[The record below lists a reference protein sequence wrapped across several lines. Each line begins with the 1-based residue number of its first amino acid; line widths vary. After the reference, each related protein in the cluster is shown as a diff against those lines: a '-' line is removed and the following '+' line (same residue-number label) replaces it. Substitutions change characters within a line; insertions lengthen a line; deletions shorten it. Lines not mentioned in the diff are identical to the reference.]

1 MILLT
6 SCKASSDDLTS
17 DLGYRLLNG
26 LSCDLRDSRADELKK
41 TFAMSCRHAIIIW
54 VSKIRELLSSFFFFF
69 KVRGTLGLSCF
80 EDLKQDEVS
89 VFVKHFHIIASV
101 ELGSIYKCD
110 CER

>member
-54 VSKIRELLSSFFFFF
+54 VSKIRELLSSFFFFL
-69 KVRGTLGLSCF
+69 RCEELSAYPV
-80 EDLKQDEVS
+80 LKT
-89 VFVKHFHIIASV
+89 
-101 ELGSIYKCD
+101 
-110 CER
+110 

>member
-1 MILLT
+1 MPL
-6 SCKASSDDLTS
+6 A
-17 DLGYRLLNG
+17 
-26 LSCDLRDSRADELKK
+26 
-41 TFAMSCRHAIIIW
+41 
-54 VSKIRELLSSFFFFF
+54 FFF

-80 EDLKQDEVS
+80 EDLKQDEVL